1 MNDENTPVVVT
12 LDSMLWTLQMLADAF
27 ALEPKRKIKGK
38 EISEIILTA
47 KTAIEKDYTAQ
58 WIATHRGMH

>member
-1 MNDENTPVVVT
+1 MNDEDTPIVVP
-12 LDSMLWTLQMLADAF
+12 LDSMLWTLQTLADAF

-47 KTAIEKDYTAQ
+47 KTALEKDFTEQ
-58 WIATHRGMH
+58 WIATHQGIH